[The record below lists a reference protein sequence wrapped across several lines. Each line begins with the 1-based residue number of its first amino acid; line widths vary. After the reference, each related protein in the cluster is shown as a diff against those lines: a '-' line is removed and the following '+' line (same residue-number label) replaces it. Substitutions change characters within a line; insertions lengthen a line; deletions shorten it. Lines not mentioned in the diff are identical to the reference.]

1 MHYGLAPA
9 AAPRLA
15 VLDVGELYR
24 LKETQVAKVLVKLDA
39 THEDR
44 ALALQRASAF
54 GLEMTNLIQSLP
66 EECHCLILA
75 RGAVVGPAPLLPD
88 LTPEV
93 RRRLGSVGHAMRIL
107 FCKPTVFERF
117 DRESF
122 RRRLSDHLRR
132 WGIVY
137 LLLIIGCRSVPGALC
152 LRPECL
158 AQPAAEILPDPQG

>member
-1 MHYGLAPA
+1 MSIKTISLLIIANMLLSAAFVLAHALWLAPA

-66 EECHCLILA
+66 EECHCLVLA

-88 LTPEV
+88 LTPDV
-93 RRRLGSVGHAMRIL
+93 RRRLGL
-107 FCKPTVFERF
+107 
-117 DRESF
+117 
-122 RRRLSDHLRR
+122 
-132 WGIVY
+132 
-137 LLLIIGCRSVPGALC
+137 
-152 LRPECL
+152 
-158 AQPAAEILPDPQG
+158 

>member
-1 MHYGLAPA
+1 MSARTAVIVVLANVLLSALILVAYVLWFAPA

-24 LKETQVAKVLVKLDA
+24 LKETQVAKVLVKFDA
-39 THEDR
+39 TTEDR

-88 LTPEV
+88 LTPDV
-93 RRRLGSVGHAMRIL
+93 RRRLGL
-107 FCKPTVFERF
+107 
-117 DRESF
+117 
-122 RRRLSDHLRR
+122 
-132 WGIVY
+132 
-137 LLLIIGCRSVPGALC
+137 
-152 LRPECL
+152 
-158 AQPAAEILPDPQG
+158 